1 MLLAASATFGMTR
14 VLAKP
19 ADPLELWSGI
29 VPGEQKILPTEQD
42 TTKSTDGLIAGK
54 SVIRLGNVSRP
65 TLQVFRP
72 PADQDSGTAV
82 LVFPGGGYHILAM
95 DLEGTEICEWLNS
108 IGVTGVLVKYRVP
121 KRPGQ
126 AENLA
131 PFQDAQRALGVVR
144 WRAKEWGLNPQRLG
158 VLGFSAGGHLAA
170 RLSNNYGERAYP
182 TVDDGDRMSCRPDFS
197 VLVYPGGLTEKDHG
211 DALRPE
217 MSVTAGTAPTFM
229 VIAQDDPVRVENAL
243 QYAIA
248 LQAAKVPMELHVYPT
263 GGHGYGLRRTAENV
277 TSWSDRAADWMR
289 GRGLLAR
296 ERK

>member
-1 MLLAASATFGMTR
+1 MNPPLFHQLWAALSTLLAASATLGMTR
-14 VLAKP
+14 LLAKP
-19 ADPLELWSGI
+19 ADSIELWSGI
-29 VPGEQKILPTEQD
+29 VPGEQKILPAEQD

-95 DLEGTEICEWLNS
+95 DLEGTEICEGLNS

-131 PFQDAQRALGVVR
+131 PFQDAQRALAVVR

-182 TVDDGDRMSCRPDFS
+182 TVDDGDRMSLS
-197 VLVYPGGLTEKDHG
+197 SGL
-211 DALRPE
+211 
-217 MSVTAGTAPTFM
+217 F
-229 VIAQDDPVRVENAL
+229 
-243 QYAIA
+243 
-248 LQAAKVPMELHVYPT
+248 
-263 GGHGYGLRRTAENV
+263 GLGLSRRIDRKGSWRRTAPGNV
-277 TSWSDRAADWMR
+277 GDSRNGPDLYGNCTR
-289 GRGLLAR
+289 
-296 ERK
+296 